1 MQHSGEKHT
10 QCKIT
15 SSQFCTAGQIALDDS
30 GVYIALG
37 PRAEDS
43 DPSPLLPGRPSPY
56 PPHIVGYILPTSH
69 SHLFLTMDCSY
80 SKSQK
85 GNCQDLQLFI
95 QVSQGDVPFQSGIFF
110 EIKLCIFLMADLMFN
125 TMPNFPVE

>member
-1 MQHSGEKHT
+1 MALAYKMNDKYQAFLLLVIMMRMVVVVSLGRGKISSILRLNINYRKRCSTHT

-69 SHLFLTMDCSY
+69 SHLFLTMDRSY
-80 SKSQK
+80 SKS
-85 GNCQDLQLFI
+85 
-95 QVSQGDVPFQSGIFF
+95 
-110 EIKLCIFLMADLMFN
+110 
-125 TMPNFPVE
+125 